1 MKLLPQTV
9 DKDRLILTHDERAKL
24 SAALSS
30 AIVFMGEP
38 TILREL
44 YDTIKLPEPVR
55 NDPPLDEQEK
65 AVLDQMFEAVA
76 DNECDTC
83 YYYGSVEMYDML
95 GDHEIARL
103 ITPHI
108 NAGHRLLDWDITLY
122 DGPVI
127 TVEANTEDEARQVY
141 ADHFGDYKSIT
152 EITPKGIAE

>member
-38 TILREL
+38 TILSEL
-44 YDTIKLPEPVR
+44 YDTIKLPSRVR
-55 NDPPLDEQEK
+55 NDPPLNDQEK
-65 AVLDQMFEAVA
+65 AVLDEMFDALM
-76 DNECDTC
+76 ECDTC
-83 YYYGSVEMYDML
+83 YHYGSVETFDAL
-95 GDHEIARL
+95 GDHEIVRL